1 MLLEF
6 VYTEYIDFRTI
17 VPQEIKLV
25 DVSFDLLRFGLRYDV
40 EDLILYVLRFI
51 LTRIVKIETVAMLL
65 NYLIRL
71 EEEGSK

>member
-6 VYTEYIDFRTI
+6 LYTEYIDFRTI

-65 NYLIRL
+65 N
-71 EEEGSK
+71 

>member
-25 DVSFDLLRFGLRYDV
+25 DASIDLLRFGLRYDV
-40 EDLILYVLRFI
+40 EDLILYVLRFV
-51 LTRIVKIETVAMLL
+51 LTRIVKIETVAILL
-65 NYLIRL
+65 N
-71 EEEGSK
+71 

>member
-65 NYLIRL
+65 N
-71 EEEGSK
+71 

>member
-51 LTRIVKIETVAMLL
+51 LTRIVKIETVAILL
-65 NYLIRL
+65 N
-71 EEEGSK
+71 